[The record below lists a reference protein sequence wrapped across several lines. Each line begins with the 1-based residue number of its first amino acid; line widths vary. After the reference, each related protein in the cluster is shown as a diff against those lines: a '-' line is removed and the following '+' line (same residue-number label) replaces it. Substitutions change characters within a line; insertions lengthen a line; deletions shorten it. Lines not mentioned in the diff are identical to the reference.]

1 MTDSM
6 LRLAQPVAAGLQV
19 WFIHLNHSN
28 PTLDPSSPQRR
39 ELEAR
44 GFEVAKVG
52 DEFAL

>member
-6 LRLAQPVAAGLQV
+6 DRLEQRVAAGLQV

-28 PTLDPSSPQRR
+28 PTLDPGAPQRR
-39 ELEAR
+39 QLEAR

-52 DEFAL
+52 QEFML